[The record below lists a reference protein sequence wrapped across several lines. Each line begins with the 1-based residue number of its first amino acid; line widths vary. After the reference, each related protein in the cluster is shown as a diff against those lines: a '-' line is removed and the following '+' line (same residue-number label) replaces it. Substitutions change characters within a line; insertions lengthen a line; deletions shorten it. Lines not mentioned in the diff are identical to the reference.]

1 MVCNVFTTSEGA
13 IHMHARQNFY
23 SIKGAN
29 HALCALLKI
38 LFVLFS
44 PPVAQIAFLVK
55 LCALVV
61 KTVRHFVTNHHT
73 YSSIIDGIIAI
84 CCEERRLE
92 NTSRETNLVGCGII
106 ISVDSL
112 RRHSPFIAIHGFIDL
127 ALHFVV
133 VGKGSSA
140 LQIFIERKRLVDVKS
155 IITAPFVG
163 ITDFDIETIEFVLRL
178 SLCGSSH
185 PLLFLDAF
193 AKCHLKVLH
202 QLKHTLFRLF
212 GEIAFHIHFADC
224 HAQHTFHSAHCT
236 FPSRTVL
243 F

>member
-1 MVCNVFTTSEGA
+1 MRVGTHTIAQSFGARIACPHQRISEEETLFGSETIVHSRRILRLCFLERLISYFDAAMVCNVFTTSEGA

-29 HALCALLKI
+29 HALCALLKV

-44 PPVAQIAFLVK
+44 PPVAQITFLVK

-73 YSSIIDGIIAI
+73 DSSIIDSIIAI
-84 CCEERRLE
+84 SSEERRLE
-92 NTSRETNLVGCGII
+92 NASRETNLVGCGII

-112 RRHSPFIAIHGFIDL
+112 RCHSPFIAIHGFIHL

-140 LQIFIERKRLVDVKS
+140 LQIFIE
-155 IITAPFVG
+155 
-163 ITDFDIETIEFVLRL
+163 
-178 SLCGSSH
+178 
-185 PLLFLDAF
+185 
-193 AKCHLKVLH
+193 
-202 QLKHTLFRLF
+202 
-212 GEIAFHIHFADC
+212 
-224 HAQHTFHSAHCT
+224 
-236 FPSRTVL
+236 
-243 F
+243 